1 MLDNIYQIPS
11 DQVAAVEWQGD
22 ALHYD
27 LQLYQLGG
35 EHDEFYV
42 LNPQEEIEQLWY
54 DKLTNYIEQIPY
66 SRKCIVLTYK
76 GQWIV
81 KIFKLG
87 WYPYHGYETVEIVKP
102 QFIWAKNPEIDK
114 LMTFV
119 NDPFAV
125 YMPNTWEKNYK
136 LIWYIDSRFDPT
148 GNKVWA
154 MSVSPSGK
162 EILGTKDMGYLTPD
176 VDIQFNQHL
185 PDLGVDID
193 HCCPPFWELSNEC
206 AYELDPIHHTA
217 ELADRMWVVKFTPN
231 WRKPKEWKWY
241 GVISPQCHIIY
252 NPELPNLDYELDYT
266 IPWHDFGYE
275 HVWMLDRKHL
285 NEGEPDIWAFTMH
298 LTTDQVGSKTIDYI
312 SPNVN
317 IEYNTDLPKIKYN
330 LDYVIP
336 WHDLGYSHVW
346 YLDNNDDRIWAV
358 RMQAAIDPI
367 GEKQVGTVT
376 ALTNAQLDVVFISYH
391 ELNAETNWQR
401 LLEKVPGAKRVDGVV
416 GIFEAHKAAAK
427 LAKTDMFFVVDADAY
442 LTDDWQFDFQ
452 PGIFDRDCT
461 YVWNSL
467 NPVNNL
473 TYGYGGV
480 KLFNR
485 SKVKRLK
492 SWGTDLTLSVSKKL
506 TVMEQVS
513 NITQFNTSEYSTWKA
528 AFRECAKLAQKTDT
542 DSLSRLEAW
551 MNPDMSA
558 DFAKWAKMGAE
569 HGVAFARINSD
580 ITQVN
585 DYKWLNQQF
594 INNYNSI

>member
-1 MLDNIYQIPS
+1 MLDNIYQIPL
-11 DQVAAVEWQGD
+11 DQVAAVEWQND
-22 ALHYD
+22 ALLFD
-27 LQLYQLGG
+27 LQLYELGEG
-35 EHDEFYV
+35 RDEFYALTPNGALRAAWDHDLKYYV
-42 LNPQEEIEQLWY
+42 EEIL
-54 DKLTNYIEQIPY
+54 D
-66 SRKCIVLTYK
+66 SRKCIVLTHK

-81 KIFKLG
+81 KIFKAG

-125 YMPNTWEKNYK
+125 YIPNNWEKDYK

-148 GNKVWA
+148 DSKVWA

-176 VDIQFNQHL
+176 VSIEFNEHL
-185 PDLGVDID
+185 PDLGID
-193 HCCPPFWELSNEC
+193 ADQCCPPFWELSNEC
-206 AYELDPIHHTA
+206 AYELDPIHQTP
-217 ELADRMWVVKFTPN
+217 ELTERMWVIKFTPN

-241 GVISPQCHIIY
+241 GVITPQYHVIY

-266 IPWHDFGYE
+266 IPWYDFKYE
-275 HVWMLDRKHL
+275 HVWMLDKKHL
-285 NEGEPDIWAFTMH
+285 SNDEADIWAFTLH
-298 LTTDQVGSKTIDYI
+298 VTTDQVGSKIMDYI
-312 SPNVN
+312 SPIVNVD
-317 IEYNTDLPKIKYN
+317 YNKALPKIKYN

-336 WHDLGYSHVW
+336 WHDLAYKHMW
-346 YLDNNDDRIWAV
+346 YLDNNDNKIWAV
-358 RMQAAIDPI
+358 CMQAAIDPI
-367 GEKQVGTVT
+367 GEKQVGIVN
-376 ALTNAQLDVVFISYH
+376 ALTNTQLDVVFISYH
-391 ELNAETNWQR
+391 ELNAEANWQR
-401 LLEKVPGAKRVDGVV
+401 LLEKVPNALRVDGVV

-461 YVWNSL
+461 YVWNSR
-467 NPVNNL
+467 NPVNDL

-485 SKVKRLK
+485 SKVRSLK

-506 TVMEQVS
+506 TVMDRVS
-513 NITQFNTSEYSTWKA
+513 NITQFNTSEYNTWKA
-528 AFRECAKLAQKTDT
+528 AFRECAKLAKKTD
-542 DSLSRLEAW
+542 SESAARLGSWLTPIET
-551 MNPDMSA
+551 A
-558 DFAKWAKMGAE
+558 DFAIWAKRGAE
-569 HGVAFARINSD
+569 QGIAFAKSNVD

-585 DYKWLNQQF
+585 DYKWLKQQF